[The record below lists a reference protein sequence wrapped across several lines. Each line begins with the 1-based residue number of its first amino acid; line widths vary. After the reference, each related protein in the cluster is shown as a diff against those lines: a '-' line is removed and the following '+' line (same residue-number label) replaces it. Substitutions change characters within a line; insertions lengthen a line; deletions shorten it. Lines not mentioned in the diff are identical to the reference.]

1 MLPLRNAGLWQ
12 ALSVVILLLV
22 LVAALSP
29 AFWFF
34 DDRSTALSW
43 FQNSDKWLHA
53 FTFIALSIWFAGL
66 FERRA
71 WWRIAIG
78 LMSFGF
84 LVELFQLQVSYRT
97 ADWHDIAA
105 NTVGIIVGLIIATAG
120 LGGWALRFEDWYL
133 RRNQV

>member
-1 MLPLRNAGLWQ
+1 MLPLKNAGLWRV
-12 ALSVVILLLV
+12 LSVVILILV

-34 DDRSTALSW
+34 DTKREALSW
-43 FQNSDKWLHA
+43 FKNADKLIHA
-53 FTFIALSIWFAGL
+53 TTFIVLSIWFAGL

-78 LMSFGF
+78 LMAFGF
-84 LVELFQLQVSYRT
+84 VVEFFQLQLKYRT
-97 ADWHDIAA
+97 ADWFDIAA
-105 NTVGIIVGLIIATAG
+105 NTAGIIVGLAVAAAG

-133 RRNQV
+133 RRNRT

>member
-84 LVELFQLQVSYRT
+84 LVELFQLQASYRT

>member
-34 DDRSTALSW
+34 DDMSTALSW